1 MKINEIISSIKDGA
15 YDAKLI
21 DIYVDENKIA
31 YQRERY
37 QKALEAFKTC
47 YGDSDVSIYSAPG
60 RSEIGGNHTDHQHG
74 EVLAASVNSD
84 AIAVVEKID
93 EPWVYVISHGFEQIK
108 VSLGNL
114 EKIDEEE
121 ESTAALI
128 RGVLFKIKEN
138 GHAVGGFKAYITSD
152 VLIGS
157 GLSSSAAFETLLGT
171 IVSGEYNG
179 GEITAVEIAQI
190 GQFAENVYFGKPSG
204 LMDQMAC
211 SVGSLVHIDFADTD
225 KPEVESVKFDFDA
238 YGYSLCITDT
248 KGSHADLTSDYA
260 AIPTEMKSVA
270 NLFGR
275 EVLGDTSKEF
285 VLENTAKIRENC
297 GDRAFLR
304 AFHYACE
311 NERVEKE
318 VEALKTNKLSE
329 FFDLV
334 KKSGN
339 SSYKYLQNV
348 YTSKDVVHQNL
359 SVALAVSEVVLG
371 EEGASRVHGGG
382 FAGTIQAFVPNNL
395 VADYK
400 KALDAV
406 FGDNSCTVMKIRKY
420 GGIKVI

>member
-1 MKINEIISSIKDGA
+1 MKINEIISLIKDGA

-171 IVSGEYNG
+171 IVSGEYNS
-179 GEITAVEIAQI
+179 GEISAVEIAQI

-211 SVGSLVHIDFADTD
+211 SVGSLVHIDFADTE

-248 KGSHADLTSDYA
+248 KGSHADLTSDYG
-260 AIPTEMKSVA
+260 AIPTEMKCVA

-275 EVLGDTSKEF
+275 EVLGDITKEF
-285 VLENTAKIRENC
+285 ILENTAKIRENC

-382 FAGTIQAFVPNNL
+382 FAGTIQAFVPNKL

-400 KALDAV
+400 KALDSV

-420 GGIKVI
+420 GGIKVV

>member
-1 MKINEIISSIKDGA
+1 MKINEIISLIKDGA

-179 GEITAVEIAQI
+179 GKISAVEIAQI
-190 GQFAENVYFGKPSG
+190 GQFAENIYFGKPSG

-275 EVLGDTSKEF
+275 EVLGDISKEF

-329 FFDLV
+329 FFELV

-359 SVALAVSEVVLG
+359 SVALAVSEAVLG

>member
-1 MKINEIISSIKDGA
+1 MKINEIISLIKDGA

-84 AIAVVEKID
+84 AIAVVEKIN

-108 VSLGNL
+108 ISLGNL

-179 GEITAVEIAQI
+179 GEISAVEIAQI

-275 EVLGDTSKEF
+275 EVLGDISKEF

>member
-275 EVLGDTSKEF
+275 EVLGDISKEF

-329 FFDLV
+329 FFYLV

-359 SVALAVSEVVLG
+359 SVALAVSEAVLG

-395 VADYK
+395 VVDYK

>member
-1 MKINEIISSIKDGA
+1 MKINEIISLIKDGA

-138 GHAVGGFKAYITSD
+138 GHVVGGFKAYITSD

-179 GEITAVEIAQI
+179 GEISAVEIAQI

-275 EVLGDTSKEF
+275 EVLGDISKEF

-359 SVALAVSEVVLG
+359 SVALAVSEAVLG

>member
-1 MKINEIISSIKDGA
+1 MKINEIISLIKDGA

-84 AIAVVEKID
+84 AIAVVEKIN

-108 VSLGNL
+108 ISLGNL

-179 GEITAVEIAQI
+179 GEISAVEIAQI

-275 EVLGDTSKEF
+275 EVLGDISKEF

-359 SVALAVSEVVLG
+359 SVALAVSEAVLG